1 MEETARM
8 AANMVKRYLGIK
20 TETKQV
26 VLFPETTIAEE
37 AFFEGITVIDFAPVL
52 GKEYT
57 VVMDGV
63 SYNVV
68 GKPFN
73 SIPSEEFSGIDG
85 VYLGSIEAFGIGN
98 GEPFLI
104 EWFRDPAFAGSMGIT
119 TSQSMFITNDG
130 DTKDRTLSILGSA
143 ETIHPIDQKY
153 LPGVCLPVVELE
165 TVVANEVMLSE
176 ADVAKLEKVIGFPIV
191 LKMTNQAGEKMATL
205 ANYFADGA
213 ANAFITTGD
222 ASYIFMDEAGTGE
235 WAIITNG

>member
-1 MEETARM
+1 MFCADIIGPLE
-8 AANMVKRYLGIK
+8 KRVMHALGIQ
-20 TETKQV
+20 EGQIRGKQV
-26 VLFPETTIAEE
+26 L
-37 AFFEGITVIDFAPVL
+37 GIT
-52 GKEYT
+52 
-57 VVMDGV
+57 
-63 SYNVV
+63 
-68 GKPFN
+68 
-73 SIPSEEFSGIDG
+73 EEFIFDVDEKTGVGNVWIDDQG
-85 VYLGSIEAFGIGN
+85 LVLEHGKTYEVLVDGQSYRCQAIKDRNLYLLGSV
-98 GEPFLI
+98 GESYSDYPFYI
-104 EWFRDPAFAGSMGIT
+104 NSDK
-119 TSQSMFITNDG
+119 
-130 DTKDRTLSILGSA
+130 DTIDLYVKGTENTHTVDIYEVN
-143 ETIHPIDQKY
+143 ETIHPISDKY